1 MKTTL
6 THKPIFDIKAQ
17 VLTLPDDVSDAQLAE
32 AYNTIESLNSNLNW
46 WRGDLYA
53 HVAKVRPTKRVSDW
67 SQLCFDLPVEQNERV
82 QLMMEQSAHPRALHR
97 MACRVSA
104 VLAPDQ
110 RKPGLSWDYHAVVL
124 EECGVF
130 ASKGGSN
137 LHEGGSNINEG
148 GSNINEGG
156 SNINEGGANIN
167 EEGANLNEEGS
178 NINEGGANINEEGAN
193 LNEEGAN
200 LNEGGSQMRRVAN
213 ALRWLDWVVEERG
226 KGESVS
232 ISDLRQM
239 IRDTRAGESAHTIS
253 EPLDATP
260 LSHVLREAQ
269 GFLLQV
275 RKLDVAAISSDD
287 RDHLLRSI
295 QPLVFFFNQLVEKK

>member
-167 EEGANLNEEGS
+167 EE
-178 NINEGGANINEEGAN
+178 
-193 LNEEGAN
+193 
-200 LNEGGSQMRRVAN
+200 RVAN
-213 ALRWLDWVVEERG
+213 ALRWLEWVVEERG
-226 KGESVS
+226 KGEAVT

>member
-156 SNINEGGANIN
+156 ANI
-167 EEGANLNEEGS
+167 
-178 NINEGGANINEEGAN
+178 
-193 LNEEGAN
+193 NEEGAN

-239 IRDTRAGESAHTIS
+239 IRDTRAGESAQTIS

-275 RKLDVAAISSDD
+275 RKLDVAAICSDD

-295 QPLVFFFNQLVEKK
+295 QPLIFFFNQLVEKK

>member
-167 EEGANLNEEGS
+167 EEGANLNE
-178 NINEGGANINEEGAN
+178 
-193 LNEEGAN
+193 
-200 LNEGGSQMRRVAN
+200 GGSQMRRVAN

>member
-6 THKPIFDIKAQ
+6 THKPIFDIKEQ

-82 QLMMEQSAHPRALHR
+82 QLMMEQSAHPRAVHR

-104 VLAPDQ
+104 VLAPNQ
-110 RKPGLSWDYHAVVL
+110 RKPTLSWDYHAVAL

-130 ASKGGSN
+130 NSDGGD
-137 LHEGGSNINEG
+137 
-148 GSNINEGG
+148 
-156 SNINEGGANIN
+156 
-167 EEGANLNEEGS
+167 NLNDRGD
-178 NINEGGANINEEGAN
+178 N
-193 LNEEGAN
+193 LNDGGGN
-200 LNEGGSQMRRVAN
+200 LNDGGTRGTMRTRVAN
-213 ALRWLDWVVEERG
+213 ALRWLDWVASERA
-226 KGESVS
+226 KGHSVS

-239 IRDTRAGESAHTIS
+239 IRDTRADEESEQTIS
-253 EPLDATP
+253 NEIDTTA

-269 GFLLQV
+269 TLNMQV
-275 RKLDVAAISSDD
+275 RKLKVEDITLAD
-287 RDHLLRSI
+287 RHHLVESMK
-295 QPLVFFFNQLVEKK
+295 PLVIFYVRLTKKNKESLLV

>member
-32 AYNTIESLNSNLNW
+32 AYNTIESLNNNLNW

-130 ASKGGSN
+130 VCEA
-137 LHEGGSNINEG
+137 

-167 EEGANLNEEGS
+167 E
-178 NINEGGANINEEGAN
+178 GGANINEE
-193 LNEEGAN
+193 
-200 LNEGGSQMRRVAN
+200 RVAN
-213 ALRWLDWVVEERG
+213 ALRWLEWVVEERG
-226 KGESVS
+226 KGEAVS

>member
-156 SNINEGGANIN
+156 ANIN
-167 EEGANLNEEGS
+167 EEGANL
-178 NINEGGANINEEGAN
+178 NEEGAN

-239 IRDTRAGESAHTIS
+239 IRDTRAGESAQTIS

-275 RKLDVAAISSDD
+275 RKLDVAAICSDD

-295 QPLVFFFNQLVEKK
+295 QPLIFFFNQLVEKK

>member
-156 SNINEGGANIN
+156 SNINEGGAI
-167 EEGANLNEEGS
+167 
-178 NINEGGANINEEGAN
+178 
-193 LNEEGAN
+193 
-200 LNEGGSQMRRVAN
+200 
-213 ALRWLDWVVEERG
+213 
-226 KGESVS
+226 KGLHPKT
-232 ISDLRQM
+232 D
-239 IRDTRAGESAHTIS
+239 
-253 EPLDATP
+253 
-260 LSHVLREAQ
+260 
-269 GFLLQV
+269 F
-275 RKLDVAAISSDD
+275 
-287 RDHLLRSI
+287 
-295 QPLVFFFNQLVEKK
+295 

>member
-167 EEGANLNEEGS
+167 EEGANLNEEG
-178 NINEGGANINEEGAN
+178 
-193 LNEEGAN
+193 AN